1 MYHLAMCVL
10 SRFSCVQ
17 LFVTL
22 WTIAHQAP
30 LSMELSRQDYW
41 SVLPCPSPEDLP
53 NSGTEPTS
61 LTSPEVADGFFT
73 TNTTWEALH
82 LLIHYI
88 INSMFVWKHFLIF
101 NYLMKGYWYIVL
113 FFCIS

>member
-10 SRFSCVQ
+10 SHFSCVQ

-22 WTIAHQAP
+22 WSIVRQAP
-30 LSMELSRQDYW
+30 LSMGLSRQDYW

-53 NSGTEPTS
+53 NPATEPTS
-61 LTSPEVADGFFT
+61 LTSPELADGFFT

-82 LLIHYI
+82 LVIHYS
-88 INSMFVWKHFLIF
+88 INSMFVWKHFLTT
-101 NYLMKGYWYIVL
+101 
-113 FFCIS
+113 